1 MKAALAFLLLLL
13 AASPAAAERLIVS
26 LSSHRIQITSNFIG
40 STLVLFGSVERRPGE
55 VAYEGAYDIVAIV
68 RGPRRTL
75 VTRRKDRLLGLWVN
89 VESRNFIE
97 VPAVLYVLANRPF
110 ADLAS
115 ADLRDRLQLGLAE
128 TVLTQRIGADFG
140 DTLPTDPFRINF
152 LRLQEKIGLYREM
165 PGAVTFLTPTL
176 FRANIPLPA
185 NVPTG
190 AYEVDVR
197 VLGAEQVLAR
207 EIAPLEIAKVGFEE
221 FVAQAARTHAI
232 AYGLFA
238 AALAIMVGWVG
249 AVLFRRD

>member
-1 MKAALAFLLLLL
+1 VKGLL
-13 AASPAAAERLIVS
+13 AILALVLSCLPASAERLIVS
-26 LSSHRIQITSNFIG
+26 LSSHRIEIASNFVG

-55 VAYEGAYDIVAIV
+55 VVYDGAYDIVAIM

-89 VESRNFIE
+89 VESRSFVE
-97 VPAVLYVLANRPF
+97 VPAVLYILANRPF

-115 ADLRDRLQLGLAE
+115 PDLRDRLQLGLSE
-128 TVLTQRIGADFG
+128 TVLTQRVGADFG
-140 DTLPTDPFRINF
+140 DTVATDPFRINF
-152 LRLQEKIGLYREM
+152 LRLQEKAGLYREM
-165 PGAVTFLTPTL
+165 PGQVTFLTPTL

-185 NVPTG
+185 NVPPG

-197 VLGAEQVLAR
+197 VLGSEQVLAR

-221 FVAQAARTHAI
+221 FVARSARNHAF

-238 AALAIMVGWVG
+238 AALALMVGWVG

>member
-1 MKAALAFLLLLL
+1 MRAAVALFLLLVSLG
-13 AASPAAAERLIVS
+13 PACAERLILS
-26 LSSHRIQITSNFIG
+26 LSSHRIQIASNFVG
-40 STLVLFGSVERRPGE
+40 STLVLFGSVERPAGE
-55 VAYEGAYDIVAIV
+55 VAFDGAYDIVAMV

-97 VPAVLYVLANRPF
+97 VPSVLYILANRPF

-115 ADLRDRLQLGLAE
+115 SELRDRLQLGLTE

-140 DTLPTDPFRINF
+140 DTVATDPFRVNF
-152 LRLQEKIGLYREM
+152 LRLQEQAGLYREM
-165 PGAVTFLTPTL
+165 PGGITFLTPTL

-185 NVPTG
+185 NVPPG

-197 VLGAEQVLAR
+197 VLGSEQVLAR
-207 EIAPLEIAKVGFEE
+207 EIVPLEIVKVGFEE
-221 FVAQAARTHAI
+221 FVAQSARTHALT
-232 AYGLFA
+232 YGLFA
-238 AALAIMVGWVG
+238 ASLALMVGWVG